1 MLNRDYINS
10 LPNDKK
16 KECYELY
23 RNHPLYDFIDWNAFL
38 NSENGN
44 EMQFVRYKTIIYDEF
59 GNEYY
64 VLKEENDS
72 LLIYSIIDNAFSSIS
87 KTGV

>member
-59 GNEYY
+59 GNEDY